1 VLRQENGGGKGTIDA
16 DQTIAARVG
25 RGCGARMHIRFAAD
39 YRLERAM
46 ISWLVRGVLIVS
58 GAVTGWFVS
67 KDAANFSLIQ
77 GMAALLVVVLAVFVL
92 AFWPAR
98 WSHLLNRRGR

>member
-1 VLRQENGGGKGTIDA
+1 
-16 DQTIAARVG
+16 
-25 RGCGARMHIRFAAD
+25 
-39 YRLERAM
+39 M

-67 KDAANFSLIQ
+67 KDAPNFSLIQ
-77 GMAALLVVVLAVFVL
+77 AMGALLVIALAVFVL

-98 WSHLLNRRGR
+98 WSHLLDRRDK